1 MQIDGHIQA
10 IREDLARIAA
20 VGDEST
26 ARAAELLA
34 VALESSLGRRLI
46 EALGEAAL
54 ELNSQLDDGRV
65 EVRFAGSD
73 PEFVYVRDEAAELE
87 PAGDEVLSAR
97 ITLRLPDALKQRVE
111 EAASRE
117 GFSFNRGFVRARGRF
132 PAGPPRPPPGRRLTA
147 WGGGKKDPR
156 RCSSTR
162 RISRSSPGSTTIRP
176 ASPS

>member
-26 ARAAELLA
+26 ARAAQLLS
-34 VALESSLGRRLI
+34 VALESALSRRLI
-46 EALGEAAL
+46 EALSEAAL

-73 PEFVYVRDEAAELE
+73 PEFVFVREEAEEPAPSPDEA
-87 PAGDEVLSAR
+87 LSAR

-111 EAASRE
+111 DAASRE
-117 GFSFNRGFVRARGRF
+117 GVSVNTWIVQALGRMSQG
-132 PAGPPRPPPGRRLTA
+132 ATRRSSGRRLT
-147 WGGGKKDPR
+147 GYG
-156 RCSSTR
+156 
-162 RISRSSPGSTTIRP
+162 RS
-176 ASPS
+176 